1 MEAISLRNAI
11 ALIPKYATTNPYEI
25 ELNQPNWTNIK
36 LKAANKSKSP
46 NSKIIIFYINDQYFI
61 KILITLFFMITRV
74 TETIIKISFPDLDTC
89 NAYFIEDKNILIDTG
104 SIAAKRALPKFLPI
118 ASEDIN
124 FLFLTHLHYD
134 HIGCFDLFPE
144 STILTSQAAIDLLKK
159 NPGEAIHD
167 METTLLAGN
176 GTFHPMSYEEAAPRL
191 KDMGFTII
199 NTPGHTGGSVC
210 ILYKADGKEIL
221 FSGDT
226 IFDPEMKTVGRTDLP
241 TSNPRDLDITLR
253 KLETISYDI
262 LCPGH
267 GKITKL

>member
-1 MEAISLRNAI
+1 MFI
-11 ALIPKYATTNPYEI
+11 T
-25 ELNQPNWTNIK
+25 
-36 LKAANKSKSP
+36 
-46 NSKIIIFYINDQYFI
+46 YI
-61 KILITLFFMITRV
+61 FMITRV
-74 TETIIKISFPDLDTC
+74 TETIIKISFPDIETC

-104 SIAAKRALPKFLPI
+104 SIAVKRALPKFLPI
-118 ASEDIN
+118 APEDVT
-124 FLFLTHLHYD
+124 FVFFTHLHYD
-134 HIGCFDLFPE
+134 HIGCFDLFPQA
-144 STILTSQAAIDLLKK
+144 TLLVSQAGINLLKK

-167 METTLLAGN
+167 METTLLANN
-176 GTFHPMSYEEAAPRL
+176 GSFHPMSYEEAMPRL

-199 NTPGHTGGSVC
+199 NTPGHTEGSVC

-226 IFDPEMKTVGRTDLP
+226 FFNSAMDVVGRTDLP
-241 TSNPRDLDITLR
+241 TSNPRDLDISLR